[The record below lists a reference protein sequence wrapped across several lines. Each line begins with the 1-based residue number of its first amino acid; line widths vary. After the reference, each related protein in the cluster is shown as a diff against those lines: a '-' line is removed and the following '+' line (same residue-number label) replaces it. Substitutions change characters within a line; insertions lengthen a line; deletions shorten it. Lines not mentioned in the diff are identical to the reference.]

1 MGKFSFYELLH
12 KIDDDSNLARCFNE
26 ALRKLGIV
34 RMITSP
40 STFERMSE
48 DADQHCIDLFYESCL
63 WEMYLHGVIS
73 KLHGWQ
79 AAIDKYLKEFEG
91 SWKYYA
97 SYKRIE
103 SIKEYGGEDGDYDDN
118 GNIRI
123 VNLSDKDLEHYTIIG
138 DLIQNDW
145 RDIVQ
150 ETKPE
155 HLDGLLAALQ
165 TQGEIS
171 ITDIVA
177 KITGQEIPV
186 YREDEKGKMV
196 EMSFADK
203 ALLRISNKSSAE
215 ELAIIILFACTS
227 IRSIIEELK
236 SLDKFKDNNG
246 RLMSIYRDIG
256 CLLSMDFKEMRVV
269 NSFSQKK

>member
-1 MGKFSFYELLH
+1 MVKN
-12 KIDDDSNLARCFNE
+12 ISN
-26 ALRKLGIV
+26 
-34 RMITSP
+34 
-40 STFERMSE
+40 
-48 DADQHCIDLFYESCL
+48 
-63 WEMYLHGVIS
+63 
-73 KLHGWQ
+73 
-79 AAIDKYLKEFEG
+79 
-91 SWKYYA
+91 
-97 SYKRIE
+97 
-103 SIKEYGGEDGDYDDN
+103 
-118 GNIRI
+118 
-123 VNLSDKDLEHYTIIG
+123 KDLEHYTIIG

-165 TQGEIS
+165 TQGEMS

-203 ALLRISNKSSAE
+203 ALLKVSNKSNAE
-215 ELAIIILFACTS
+215 ELAIVILFACIS
-227 IRSIIEELK
+227 IQSIIEELK

-246 RLMSIYRDIG
+246 RLMSVYRDVG
-256 CLLSMDFKEMRVV
+256 CLLSMNFKEMRVV
-269 NSFSQKK
+269 DSFSQKK

>member
-1 MGKFSFYELLH
+1 M
-12 KIDDDSNLARCFNE
+12 
-26 ALRKLGIV
+26 
-34 RMITSP
+34 
-40 STFERMSE
+40 
-48 DADQHCIDLFYESCL
+48 
-63 WEMYLHGVIS
+63 
-73 KLHGWQ
+73 
-79 AAIDKYLKEFEG
+79 
-91 SWKYYA
+91 
-97 SYKRIE
+97 
-103 SIKEYGGEDGDYDDN
+103 
-118 GNIRI
+118 
-123 VNLSDKDLEHYTIIG
+123 NLSDKDLEHYTIIG

-171 ITDIVA
+171 ITDIVT

-186 YREDEKGKMV
+186 YREDEKGGMV

-203 ALLRISNKSSAE
+203 VLLRISNKSSAE
-215 ELAIIILFACTS
+215 ELAIVILFACTS
-227 IRSIIEELK
+227 IQSIIEELK

-246 RLMSIYRDIG
+246 RLMSIYRDIR
-256 CLLSMDFKEMRVV
+256 CLLSMDFKEMRIV

>member
-1 MGKFSFYELLH
+1 MGKFPFYELLH
-12 KIDDDSNLARCFNE
+12 KIDDDSNLACCFNE
-26 ALRKLGIV
+26 VLRKLDVV

-48 DADQHCIDLFYESCL
+48 DVDQHCIDLFYESCL

-103 SIKEYGGEDGDYDDN
+103 SIKEYGGEDEDYDDN

-171 ITDIVA
+171 ITDIVT
-177 KITGQEIPV
+177 KITGQGFSV
-186 YREDEKGKMV
+186 YREDEKGGMV

-203 ALLRISNKSSAE
+203 VLLRISNKSSAE
-215 ELAIIILFACTS
+215 ELAIVILFACTS
-227 IRSIIEELK
+227 IQSIIEELK

-256 CLLSMDFKEMRVV
+256 CLLSMDFKEMRIV